1 MKPSN
6 YQIYQRTGFIIL
18 AKAIEYC
25 DSDVILDINWK
36 KPNSRIYHY
45 GTNTIEIFV
54 TQSNGNTGRSLAF
67 DPYIGF
73 LMFKKFNC
81 GGDFFAAFS
90 DGRITWDIME
100 KTGIY
105 DTKCQHFHIYKNRN
119 LSSLTI
125 QYR

>member
-73 LMFKKFNC
+73 LMFAYWKKNSYHGMGTFETNC
-81 GGDFFAAFS
+81 QMKS
-90 DGRITWDIME
+90 
-100 KTGIY
+100 
-105 DTKCQHFHIYKNRN
+105 H
-119 LSSLTI
+119 
-125 QYR
+125 